1 LRGFLKL
8 AAGGFV
14 LLVVI
19 AVIASGGK
27 KNGGTGTT
35 SGTSVSTATTSTAAP
50 KRKRRARR
58 DRCAHITRSAVTS
71 CRFAL
76 AVEKAYL
83 SHPSGTV
90 VAYSPVTHKTYTM
103 RCVQSKGVA
112 VCTGGIN
119 SEVAFMGPA
128 GPGTS
133 ATVASTS
140 TPTQPP
146 PAPTTTTQE
155 VEQPGS
161 SSHATDDQF
170 CSTHQC
176 IENFPNGN
184 GSIVECQDGEWSH
197 SGGLSGA
204 CSDHGGET

>member
-1 LRGFLKL
+1 L

-27 KNGGTGTT
+27 KSSGTRTT
-35 SGTSVSTATTSTAAP
+35 SGTSTGTATTSAAAP
-50 KRKRRARR
+50 ELKRRARR
-58 DRCAHITRSAVTS
+58 NRCARITRSAVTS

-76 AVEKAYL
+76 AVKKTYL

-112 VCTGGIN
+112 VCTGGTN
-119 SEVAFMGPA
+119 SEVAFMAPA

-133 ATVASTS
+133 APVASTS

-146 PAPTTTTQE
+146 PAPTTTTTTTTTTQV

-184 GSIVECQDGEWSH
+184 GSIVQCQDGEWSH

-204 CSDHGGET
+204 CSDHGGEN

>member
-1 LRGFLKL
+1 MKRFLKG

-19 AVIASGGK
+19 AAIAGCGGDKNSGAGA
-27 KNGGTGTT
+27 T
-35 SGTSVSTATTSTAAP
+35 SSAGTSTTATSIAAP
-50 KRKRRARR
+50 KPTRPRRNP
-58 DRCAHITRSAVTS
+58 CAHITRSSVTS
-71 CRFAL
+71 CPFAL
-76 AVEKAYL
+76 AVKRAYL

-103 RCVQSKGVA
+103 RCIQSKGVA
-112 VCTGGIN
+112 ACAGGIG
-119 SEVAFMGPA
+119 SEVAFNAPP
-128 GPGTS
+128 GPGTTAQQAS
-133 ATVASTS
+133 SSTATQA
-140 TPTQPP
+140 P
-146 PAPTTTTQE
+146 PAATTEE

-184 GSIVECQDGEWSH
+184 GSIVQCQDGEWSH

-204 CSDHGGET
+204 CSDHGGEA